1 MVVVN
6 VNKDI
11 HGNQIQMVMFHMM
24 NVYKFQVVLKI
35 VLHIFQVQMLMM
47 KMEYVNSVKKDMF

>member
-11 HGNQIQMVMFHMM
+11 HGSLIPVVMFHMM

-35 VLHIFQVQMLMM
+35 VLHIFQEQMLIM